1 MGVPTIA
8 CPCAVCHSTD
18 PHDRRTRPSL
28 LVQFDSRNIVVDT
41 TPDFRAQALAAHLT
55 KLDAVLFTHAH
66 ADHVMGLDDI
76 RPFNLKQ
83 RSTVPIYAAPSTLTT
98 LKRTFAYIFDDTP
111 SVSSL
116 PQVELHPI
124 DPLDRP
130 FDLFGEKII
139 PIPAH
144 HGPTPVLGFRFGGL
158 AYLTD
163 FSALPDS
170 SKALLHNLDHFIL
183 DALRDTPHPMH
194 SSVAQ
199 SLALVEELKPRH
211 AWFTHICHDL
221 AHEETNRRLP
231 ANVRL
236 SYDGLVLESKIESQI
251 ESRESHIG

>member
-83 RSTVPIYAAPSTLTT
+83 RSTVPIYAAPSTLT
-98 LKRTFAYIFDDTP
+98 
-111 SVSSL
+111 
-116 PQVELHPI
+116 QVELHPI

-199 SLALVEELKPRH
+199 SLALVEE
-211 AWFTHICHDL
+211 
-221 AHEETNRRLP
+221 
-231 ANVRL
+231 
-236 SYDGLVLESKIESQI
+236 
-251 ESRESHIG
+251 